1 MTFHSPI
8 WLYAGL
14 VAAAAMLALYYWSA
28 RRQRKLLSDF
38 ASERLLP
45 ELART
50 VSKTKILLK
59 KALTIFGVLA
69 VFAALARPQWGYRWE
84 ETKTRG
90 IDIIF
95 AIDTSNSMLAED
107 VKPNRLERA
116 KLAVLDLVNILEGD
130 RIGIVAFSGQAFLQC
145 PLTLDYDAF
154 RMSLEALDT
163 EVIQRGGTNIAAA
176 IDESEV
182 AFSDTSNHKIIVLI
196 SDGEEL
202 ESSAMDKAKQAK
214 ERGVTIYTLGVGNAK
229 GEFIPVRDENGRL
242 TNLKDENG
250 NLVKSR
256 LNEEVLTKIAEETGG
271 FYEPLSA
278 TGMDTIYTEGLKKIP
293 QQELSSRMKQ
303 FAIERFQIPI
313 AIAIILIAL
322 ESLIGTRKFF
332 TRGRGALPLLLLAA
346 IPALSPCETR
356 ADTAQQQPQ
365 ARELF
370 NAALDEYAN
379 KEYIKSKELFQAA
392 MKAEESDFGLH
403 SKAFYNMGNADYEI
417 ARQKLANVSSPE
429 EISQK
434 AAQLS
439 AGADQMIAAGSQ
451 LVQRGQPLLKQEEQ
465 LLKSAKTEEEKK
477 QAMQNSPLKADQQL
491 QQQLKQ
497 AISQCESIEKEVENI
512 KKEFSSAQTA
522 WQDVQSSAKDAINNF
537 NSSLQLDREFEP
549 AQKNL
554 SSAKTAS
561 SNLEKE
567 IQKTGRAIEAMS
579 SNAQKL
585 KEKSLAELKEELKKL
600 VRDDNNQNQDQQNQD
615 NQQNQQ
621 NQQNNQNQNSQQNQQ
636 DQNQQQNK
644 DNQQNQ
650 NNSQEQQQDQ
660 QKQDKDNKQDKGDK
674 SDQPQNQD
682 RQDSQK
688 DKNILTL
695 ETGVYEG
702 EEARTAKLVLET
714 SGAEPCV
721 VEIRQNPKAVV
732 SGDYKLGDIVKN
744 SAGDAVG
751 IVVKEKTADPGLI
764 MSLKSWRS
772 GSFFTSEIVPELL
785 NSKDGEENTNKI
797 LESYTEADCPGLY
810 AALNEANNGDSGWFL
825 PSPENMWDAM
835 TYFTGI
841 NYDRTISDEFS
852 YNWGTNAVCDDAQ
865 FNKINRLITQ
875 AGGEEVHRSMYHV
888 TSMIGV
894 KYGSGTIYYMVWG
907 QNQPYGAAYAER
919 TYDESQLDGSSYVI
933 RLFKKY

>member
-688 DKNILTL
+688 DKNNGGQDKNEQNQDQAKDEQAIDNKMNEQSEKQPQEEGKEKQQKPNAENSEKEQTGREDKAPSAGSEEQAASPEEKQEQAAPASPAEKQAD
-695 ETGVYEG
+695 ETSAENYRKEIGAMTRG
-702 EEARTAKLVLET
+702 EARQLLDSMKDSEKSLPLRGFGEQKDRFEK
-714 SGAEPCV
+714 S
-721 VEIRQNPKAVV
+721 
-732 SGDYKLGDIVKN
+732 YKD
-744 SAGDAVG
+744 
-751 IVVKEKTADPGLI
+751 
-764 MSLKSWRS
+764 W
-772 GSFFTSEIVPELL
+772 
-785 NSKDGEENTNKI
+785 
-797 LESYTEADCPGLY
+797 
-810 AALNEANNGDSGWFL
+810 
-825 PSPENMWDAM
+825 
-835 TYFTGI
+835 
-841 NYDRTISDEFS
+841 
-852 YNWGTNAVCDDAQ
+852 
-865 FNKINRLITQ
+865 
-875 AGGEEVHRSMYHV
+875 
-888 TSMIGV
+888 
-894 KYGSGTIYYMVWG
+894 
-907 QNQPYGAAYAER
+907 
-919 TYDESQLDGSSYVI
+919 
-933 RLFKKY
+933 